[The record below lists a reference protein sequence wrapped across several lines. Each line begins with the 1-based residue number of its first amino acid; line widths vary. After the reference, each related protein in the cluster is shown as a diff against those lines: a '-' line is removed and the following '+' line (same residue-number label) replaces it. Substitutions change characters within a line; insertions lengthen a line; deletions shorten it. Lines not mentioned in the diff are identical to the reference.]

1 MNLDECYALLELSPS
16 ATDEEL
22 SRAYKR
28 LAHKYHP
35 DKNRE
40 RVEWATR
47 AMANLNIAY
56 TTVTGHRFSAAAA
69 AGPPPSAQRSER
81 EGIRPAGARGDH
93 GRDIKAESVGR
104 EELISRFAALRE
116 SAKDALY
123 EYFQYSLFN
132 LVRRESPLN
141 SGAFDRVVLSLRK
154 SYHGIKKLSSLTADA
169 ELLEH
174 FSTFSEMIFNFY
186 RSSECLNI
194 PDSYSSLVDVEAF
207 RLYRKGDD
215 ALHAAH
221 RELFYDRHN
230 RGALRRDIA
239 LTMILRAEQHF
250 KNALSSYRDSTWA
263 VETGIKLEYTLS
275 LKKYFLL
282 FFTE

>member
-1 MNLDECYALLELSPS
+1 MNLDECYTLLEISPS

-22 SRAYKR
+22 SRSYKR
-28 LAHKYHP
+28 LAHRYHP

-47 AMANLNIAY
+47 AMANLNVAY
-56 TTVTGHRFSAAAA
+56 TMVTGHRFSGAAAA
-69 AGPPPSAQRSER
+69 TAPASSRKSER
-81 EGIRPAGARGDH
+81 GQTRSAGVKPR
-93 GRDIKAESVGR
+93 RDDDLKTESLER

-123 EYFQYSLFN
+123 EYFQFSLFN

-141 SGAFDRVVLSLRK
+141 SGTFNQVVLALRK
-154 SYHGIKKLSSLTADA
+154 SYHGVKKLSALTADA
-169 ELLEH
+169 ELLDH
-174 FSTFSEMIFNFY
+174 FSTFSEMVFNFY

-221 RELFYDRHN
+221 REVFYDRHN

-239 LTMILRAEQHF
+239 LTMLLRAEQYF
-250 KNALSSYRDSTWA
+250 KNALVSYKDSTWA
-263 VETGIKLEYTLS
+263 VETKIKLEYTLS